1 MPAKS
6 PTLVQIAEDLIKDA
20 ELRVKLGENAPS
32 LVRDYKQRLNAY
44 AKPFFAKTK
53 VADIDARKLRDFRAW
68 LAERNLKS
76 STINPIMSFVSVVLR
91 RADEDGHLHFRPT
104 APRSKHRDLPR
115 PAFTRDEYNKLLK
128 FLQRAE
134 AGNPT
139 VEVRGHKLDWQIRS
153 MTTFMVNCFLRP
165 GDLFVLQNKH
175 VQIKTA
181 DDGTRYLRLD
191 FPRSK
196 GHDDPV
202 ISMPTA
208 VAIYERSLERQKA
221 AGYGKPDDYVYMPD
235 RENRTFAKE
244 IVRRLFNEALRLT
257 KLKVNAKGEEHT
269 MYSLRHTAIMFRLL
283 NSVNLDTLTLARN
296 CRTSVEMIDRFYASS
311 LRAEMNL
318 DKLHSFKRETRY
330 S

>member
-1 MPAKS
+1 LPADVGGHCHVSWSANLPAKS
-6 PTLVQIAEDLIKDA
+6 PTFIQIAEDLIKDA

-32 LVRDYKQRLNAY
+32 LVRDYKQRLKAY
-44 AKPFFAKTK
+44 AGPFFGNTK
-53 VADIDARKLRDFRAW
+53 VADVDARKLREFRAW

-76 STINPIMSFVSVVLR
+76 STINPIMSFVSMVLR
-91 RADEDGHLHFRPT
+91 RADEDGHIRHRPA
-104 APRSKHRDLPR
+104 APRAKHKDSPR
-115 PAFTRDEYNKLLK
+115 PAFTREEYNKLLK
-128 FLQRAE
+128 FLQKVE

-139 VEVRGHKLDWQIRS
+139 VEVRGHKLDWQVRS

-175 VQIKTA
+175 VQIKMG
-181 DDGTRYLRLD
+181 DDGSRYLRLN

-208 VAIYERSLERQKA
+208 VAIYERVLERQKA

-235 RENRTFAKE
+235 RENRATAKE
-244 IVRRLFNEALRLT
+244 IVRRLFNEALRLC

-269 MYSLRHTAIMFRLL
+269 MYSLRHTAIMFRLT
-283 NSVNLDTLTLARN
+283 NSVNLDTLTPARN
-296 CRTSVEMIDRFYASS
+296 CRTSVEMIDRF
-311 LRAEMNL
+311 
-318 DKLHSFKRETRY
+318 
-330 S
+330 